1 MIPTIKADDF
11 KIEDFRFPAPDSRIS
26 RQVEKIIQSVY
37 REGDSALAAWT
48 CRFDCPG
55 FEISDIPF
63 SKNKVNTNGISKK
76 LLQSLQGASQNIR
89 TFSKHQLPKSWQIKG
104 NDGAIVGERILPIER
119 VGIYIP
125 GGKAPYAS
133 TVLMTAIPAAVAGV
147 KEIVLVTPPANDKS
161 IHPAILAAAEIAGVF
176 EIYRAGGAQAIAAL
190 AYGTNTIKPVDKIVG
205 PGNIYVQLAK
215 KFVFGQVGIDSL
227 AGPSEVVILA
237 DEFAKPEFV
246 AWEILAQAEH
256 DELAKSILVTD
267 SSNLIEKIQTT
278 LAEEIPKLERRGIL
292 KASLKTSGRIILVN
306 SLEEGIKIVNKL
318 APEHVS
324 VQTQNAEEVAGNI
337 YNGGAVFVGSFSP
350 VALGDYWAGPSH
362 VLPTSRTARFASP
375 LGVCEFLKRSSWIQY
390 SESKIRREAEK
401 IEILAEAEGLTA
413 HAGSIKIRSRRS
425 FHQ

>member
-1 MIPTIKADDF
+1 
-11 KIEDFRFPAPDSRIS
+11 
-26 RQVEKIIQSVY
+26 
-37 REGDSALAAWT
+37 
-48 CRFDCPG
+48 
-55 FEISDIPF
+55 
-63 SKNKVNTNGISKK
+63 
-76 LLQSLQGASQNIR
+76 
-89 TFSKHQLPKSWQIKG
+89 
-104 NDGAIVGERILPIER
+104 
-119 VGIYIP
+119 
-125 GGKAPYAS
+125 
-133 TVLMTAIPAAVAGV
+133 
-147 KEIVLVTPPANDKS
+147 
-161 IHPAILAAAEIAGVF
+161 
-176 EIYRAGGAQAIAAL
+176 
-190 AYGTNTIKPVDKIVG
+190 
-205 PGNIYVQLAK
+205 
-215 KFVFGQVGIDSL
+215 
-227 AGPSEVVILA
+227 
-237 DEFAKPEFV
+237 
-246 AWEILAQAEH
+246 WEILAQAEH

-375 LGVCEFLKRSSWIQY
+375 LGVYEFLKRSSWIQY